1 MIINTKIN
9 PKINPE
15 YQIFKLS
22 FDSWCLNNHI
32 QDKKTNIT
40 SYLPKNTIFMT
51 SQDWRIA
58 TKDNYYKEINI
69 DKKIDIEELEN
80 MAEQLWFEEIGKDG
94 LVELNYNPSDIYEE
108 SSSVFNRCL
117 NKVIQ
122 QMEDVEYEV

>member
-32 QDKKTNIT
+32 QDKKINIT

-51 SQDWRIA
+51 SQDWRIS